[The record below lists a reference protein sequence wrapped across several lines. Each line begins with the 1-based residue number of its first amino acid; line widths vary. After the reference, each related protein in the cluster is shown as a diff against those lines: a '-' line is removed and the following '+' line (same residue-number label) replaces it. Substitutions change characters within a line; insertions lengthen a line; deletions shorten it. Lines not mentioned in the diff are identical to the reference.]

1 MRRGVAVAFR
11 RVLGAC
17 WPGLGPT
24 VRRCGHY
31 VVAIG
36 VYSGECYRSREA
48 LVAVDPASD
57 STSDAAEG
65 NGATRR
71 YGADSG
77 YGAVSGYDR
86 GAVYPSPGPAAGPPA
101 MPSPGMMGR
110 GAAGPPGMLAANTDR
125 ERAID
130 VLKAGFAEGRLTQA
144 EYNDR
149 VARVYASRTY
159 GELGVIVGD
168 LPAGPLGGPSHYQAA
183 WYPPAPVAQSTTNSM
198 AVAALICG
206 LGEFFTM
213 GLTAIPAV
221 IFGHVARK
229 QVRETGQRGDG
240 MALAGLILG
249 WAAIGLFAAVMAGLI
264 VAATVTSHVHNI
276 QINTPG
282 GGPPFPGGGG

>member
-1 MRRGVAVAFR
+1 M
-11 RVLGAC
+11 
-17 WPGLGPT
+17 
-24 VRRCGHY
+24 
-31 VVAIG
+31 
-36 VYSGECYRSREA
+36 
-48 LVAVDPASD
+48 AVDPASD
-57 STSDAAEG
+57 STSNAAEG
-65 NGATRR
+65 NGVTRR

-77 YGAVSGYDR
+77 NGAVSGYGRD
-86 GAVYPSPGPAAGPPA
+86 AVYPGPGAAAGPPA
-101 MPSPGMMGR
+101 APAPGMPAPGVPAPGM
-110 GAAGPPGMLAANTDR
+110 AAPGMVGHGVGGPHGMLAANTDR

-159 GELGVIVGD
+159 GELGAIVGD

-276 QINTPG
+276 QINPNA
-282 GGPPFPGGGG
+282 PPFQGGGG

>member
-1 MRRGVAVAFR
+1 
-11 RVLGAC
+11 
-17 WPGLGPT
+17 
-24 VRRCGHY
+24 
-31 VVAIG
+31 
-36 VYSGECYRSREA
+36 
-48 LVAVDPASD
+48 VAVDPASD
-57 STSDAAEG
+57 STSNAAEG
-65 NGATRR
+65 NGVTRR

-77 YGAVSGYDR
+77 YGEVSGYDR
-86 GAVYPSPGPAAGPPA
+86 GAVRPGPGPAAGPPA
-101 MPSPGMMGR
+101 MPAPGMMGH
-110 GAAGPPGMLAANTDR
+110 GAAGPPGMLAANNDR

-159 GELGVIVGD
+159 GELGAIVAD

-183 WYPPAPVAQSTTNSM
+183 WYPPAPVAQPTNSM

-221 IFGHVARK
+221 VFGHVARK

-249 WAAIGLFAAVMAGLI
+249 WAAIGLFAAVVAGLI
-264 VAATVTSHVHNI
+264 VAASVSSHVHTVF
-276 QINTPG
+276 TPGTG
-282 GGPPFPGGGG
+282 GGPAGPVAPGG